1 MHKCV
6 YCGKKSSLRTCL
18 CTKVCA
24 CKFVCVCM
32 YAVLST
38 KFPTLKFKKY
48 KSIRIFFVLLLT
60 KTYIW
65 YCLPEVKQFYW
76 LMWWL
81 KEAHF
86 KKALNTILD
95 PLTLLPSV
103 PLLFILDIYQW
114 NSIIKEKKSVSRFW
128 NYEYI
133 SLWDQERASLLMT
146 FFRTRIS
153 FFSKI
158 DQPPR
163 GLN

>member
-1 MHKCV
+1 MHMCA
-6 YCGKKSSLRTCL
+6 YCGKKSSLRMCL

-24 CKFVCVCM
+24 CKFVCVCI

-81 KEAHF
+81 KEALQKGFEH
-86 KKALNTILD
+86 NSGS
-95 PLTLLPSV
+95 TLLSSV

-153 FFSKI
+153 FSAK
-158 DQPPR
+158 
-163 GLN
+163 LTNLLEV